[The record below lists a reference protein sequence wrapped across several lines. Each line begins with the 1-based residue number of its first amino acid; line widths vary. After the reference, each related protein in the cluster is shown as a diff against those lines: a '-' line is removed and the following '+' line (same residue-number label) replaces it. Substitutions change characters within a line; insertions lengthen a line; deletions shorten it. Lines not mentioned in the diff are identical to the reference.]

1 MKPQDLELYSEEV
14 QSILGSPPNWLI
26 RWGISI
32 IFLVVLIFFGVAS
45 LVSYPD
51 VIRTQITLTT
61 PLLPAKVSPKQTG
74 KIQKMLVV
82 ENQSVNQGE
91 VLLVL
96 ENPASYSEI
105 NRLIQQIQK
114 IKKFITEKDSVPYQ
128 NFSAEAGLGEVQN
141 EYAQFV
147 KDYKVYRY
155 WAVNNYSGAKIAQ
168 LNRQIAIY
176 EKLLTYLE
184 RKKQLSEQQLNL
196 SQKKFE
202 TEKSLYENK
211 VIAPLEFSDK
221 EKAFL
226 QEKFNLATIETEP
239 IRAELQIKDFQR
251 DILNLRDDF
260 SQKLQEKLSQV
271 QQSLLVLEAKLKQW
285 EENYLLKAP
294 ISGKISFFK
303 PLAEQQ
309 FINIGE
315 NILTIIPPSQAILA
329 YGYVNSGGAGKV
341 KSGQR
346 VKIYLEAF
354 PKEEFG
360 MIEGKLASKSE
371 IAENGQYL
379 VKIQLP
385 PRLTTNYRKELE
397 FSQQMQGQAHIITQ
411 NLSLLQRIFYQLRY
425 WFTRQ

>member
-14 QSILGSPPNWLI
+14 QSILSSPPNRLI
-26 RWGISI
+26 RWGISV
-32 IFLVVLIFFGVAS
+32 IFLVIILFFGVAAM
-45 LVSYPD
+45 VSYPD

-61 PLLPAKVSPKQTG
+61 PLLPAKIAPRQAG
-74 KIQKMLVV
+74 KIQKMLVT
-82 ENQSVNQGE
+82 ENQMVNQGE
-91 VLLVL
+91 ILLVL
-96 ENPASYSEI
+96 ENPASYTEI
-105 NRLIQQIQK
+105 HRLVQQIQK
-114 IKKFITEKDSVPYQ
+114 IKSYITEKDSVPYQ
-128 NFSAEAGLGEVQN
+128 NFSIEAGLGEVQN

-147 KDYKVYRY
+147 KDYKAYRY
-155 WAVNNYSGAKIAQ
+155 WIVNNYSGAKITQ

-176 EKLLTYLE
+176 EKLLTYLD
-184 RKKQLSEQQLNL
+184 RKKKLSEQQLNL
-196 SQKKFE
+196 SQKKFD

-226 QEKFNLATIETEP
+226 QEKFNLASIEAEP

-260 SQKLQEKLSQV
+260 SQKLQDKLQQL
-271 QQSLLVLEAKLKQW
+271 QQSLLILEAKLKQW
-285 EENYLLKAP
+285 EENYLLKTP

-303 PLAEQQ
+303 PLAEQA

-315 NILTIIPPSQAILA
+315 NILTVIPPSQAILA
-329 YGYVNSGGAGKV
+329 YGYVNSSGVGKI
-341 KSGQR
+341 KTGQK
-346 VKIYLEAF
+346 VKIYLDAY

-360 MIEGKLASKSE
+360 ILEGKLQSKSE

-379 VKIQLP
+379 VKVELP
-385 PRLTTNYRKELE
+385 TRLMTNYRKELE

-411 NLSLLQRIFYQLRY
+411 DLSLLQRVFYQLKY
-425 WFTRQ
+425 LFTRQ